1 MVTTHAFTL
10 IIEGDLDNEA
20 KLDELYEAGC
30 DDATF
35 GRDAQGVSHGRFD
48 REAAS
53 YEEAVSSAVQGRWSR
68 SGSGSSRSTP
78 TPDSKP
84 PSSRRLFA

>member
-10 IIEGDLDNEA
+10 IIEGDLDYEA

-53 YEEAVSSAVQGRWSR
+53 YEEAVSSAVRAVESVGLRVLQV
-68 SGSGSSRSTP
+68 
-78 TPDSKP
+78 D
-84 PSSRRLFA
+84 ADA